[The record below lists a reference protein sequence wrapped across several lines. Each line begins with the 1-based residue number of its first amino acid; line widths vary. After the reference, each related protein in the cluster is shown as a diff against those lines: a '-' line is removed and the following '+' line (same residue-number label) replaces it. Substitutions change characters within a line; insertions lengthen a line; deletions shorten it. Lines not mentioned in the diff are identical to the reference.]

1 MRVVI
6 VGMGGVTMT
15 FRHWPER
22 IIGHALVER
31 GHHVANVAFRDL
43 RQPAL
48 SAREERIDGI
58 EVRRV
63 PIRHAPNNEL
73 YRALNELAPFDIM
86 HLMHPR
92 NVLAYGA
99 VRWAQRHGVP
109 TVYTWLGPFHDR
121 YVIDDRERPYDAV
134 PTYER
139 IIWSATEVARQTARN
154 GHIRDHLRNY
164 WLHWPLKAADTLL
177 PCSEHEAQVLR
188 AMGLRQPCE
197 VVPLWIDTDAIR
209 NVPRSVPDVVA
220 QRPGPNLLF
229 IGQLTPR
236 KGYDLLVRALP
247 QVLVRHPMTTVQIV
261 SGLNTADR
269 QEMEAMAQRLG
280 VAEHVAFLGRVEDAV
295 LINLFRTAD
304 IYVTPTRY
312 EGFGLTLLEAMA
324 AGSPIIASDIPV
336 VNEIIWHGQ
345 NGWLVPYDDPEGLA
359 TGIIRLLDEPEL
371 RQRLVAGGELALRE
385 RFDAPTLA
393 GRVEAVYHA
402 TLERHRIRGNH
413 HSQKGV

>member
-6 VGMGGVTMT
+6 VGMGGVTAT

-22 IIGHALVER
+22 ILGRALVER
-31 GHHVANVAFRDL
+31 GHHVANVAFRDP

-48 SAREERIDGI
+48 SAREEMIDGI

-63 PIRHAPNNEL
+63 PIRHAPNNVL
-73 YRALNELAPFDIM
+73 YRALDELAPFDIM

-99 VRWAQRHGVP
+99 VRWARRHGIP

-121 YVIDDRERPYDAV
+121 YVIEDRERPYDDV

-139 IIWSATEVARQTARN
+139 IIWSAAEVARRTARN
-154 GHIRDHLRNY
+154 GRIRDHLRNY
-164 WLHWPLKAADTLL
+164 WLHWPLKVADTLL

-188 AMGLRQPCE
+188 AMGLHQPCE

-209 NVPRSVPDVVA
+209 DVPMALPSTVEDRS
-220 QRPGPNLLF
+220 GPVLLF

-247 QVLVRHPMTTVQIV
+247 RVLERHPTTTVQIV

-269 QEMEAMAQRLG
+269 QAMEEMARALG
-280 VAEHVAFLGRVEDAV
+280 LVEHVTFLGRVEDAV
-295 LINLFRTAD
+295 LINLFRAAD

-324 AGSPIIASDIPV
+324 AGNPIIASDIPV
-336 VNEIIWHGQ
+336 VDEIIQHGE
-345 NGWLVPYDDPEGLA
+345 NGWLVPYDDPDGLA
-359 TGIIRLLDEPEL
+359 AGIMRLLDDPEL
-371 RQRLVAGGELALRE
+371 RRRLVAGGEHALRE
-385 RFDAPTLA
+385 RFYGPALA
-393 GRVEAVYHA
+393 RRVEAVYRA
-402 TLERHRIRGNH
+402 TLERRALGAHHQRGI
-413 HSQKGV
+413 